1 MKRKYIKLYRKRIV
15 ERNIATDYYTH
26 QGVSQR
32 SIKLQRD
39 TPFLMEKSEHGGVLF
54 RLAGLWSVPDSE
66 PGQDTGS
73 DYPVFS

>member
-32 SIKLQRD
+32 SKNFNAVHLFDGEIRAWWS
-39 TPFLMEKSEHGGVLF
+39 PFP
-54 RLAGLWSVPDSE
+54 ACGLRSVPDSE

-73 DYPVFS
+73 DYPVFG